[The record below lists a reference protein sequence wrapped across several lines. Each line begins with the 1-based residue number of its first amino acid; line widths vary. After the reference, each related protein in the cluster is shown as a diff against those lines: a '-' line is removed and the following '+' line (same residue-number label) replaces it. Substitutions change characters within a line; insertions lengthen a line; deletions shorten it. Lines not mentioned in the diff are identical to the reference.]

1 MPRVKRGRVRT
12 KKRRQLLQKT
22 KGYKWGAKNLITRAK
37 EASKKAGAHALRDRR
52 FKKRVM
58 RGLWQVQLNAAVR
71 EFNLSYSKFINLLKI
86 NKIELNRKILAE
98 IAQKNPEIFK
108 KIIEQIKK

>member
-1 MPRVKRGRVRT
+1 LVR
-12 KKRRQLLQKT
+12 
-22 KGYKWGAKNLITRAK
+22 RAK
-37 EASKKAGAHALRDRR
+37 EATKKAGAHALRDRR

-58 RGLWQVQLNAAVR
+58 RRLWQIQLNAAVR
-71 EFNLSYSKFINLLKI
+71 QHDLSYSKFINLLKT
-86 NKIELNRKILAE
+86 NKINLDRKILSE